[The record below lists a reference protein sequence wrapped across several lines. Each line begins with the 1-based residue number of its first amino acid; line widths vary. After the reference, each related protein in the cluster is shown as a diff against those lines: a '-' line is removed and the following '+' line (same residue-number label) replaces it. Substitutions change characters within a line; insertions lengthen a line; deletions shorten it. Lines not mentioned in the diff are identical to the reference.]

1 MVQHFALVTL
11 QIIPTL
17 EARLALLALVRLLI
31 GMHLRL
37 VSLQVRLAPEVL
49 ITRVARVQPFVAV
62 CFHVRLCVALL
73 VEALAAGGTF
83 EQLLPTVR
91 ELMFQAIA
99 VLRKCFATNVAFVI
113 FHLKMCFNVSL

>member
-1 MVQHFALVTL
+1 MGAALPLVTL
-11 QIIPTL
+11 QVIPTL

-62 CFHVRLCVALL
+62 CFHVRLRVALL
-73 VEALAAGGTF
+73 VKALAACGTF
-83 EQLLPTVR
+83 
-91 ELMFQAIA
+91 
-99 VLRKCFATNVAFVI
+99 K
-113 FHLKMCFNVSL
+113 